1 MAIHLHADGPQ
12 TAARPAGRPAP
23 PRGRRRGRGRHGP
36 AVAPWL
42 YLAPALVLLAVFR
55 FWPTIWG
62 VYLSFFD
69 VRPYLGNQWI
79 GMANFQ
85 RALDDPALRSAVA
98 HTLIDAGAS
107 VVGSMFLGF
116 CLALLL
122 EGPARHLRML
132 RTAVF
137 LPVVVSMVAA
147 AELWNDLLFPSGYG
161 GANSVVGLL
170 GLGPFPYLS
179 SPHSALASVIGI
191 QIWKSAPYDMM
202 IFVAGLAG
210 IDRELYEAA
219 AIDGARAWQRLRFIT
234 LPALRPVTTI
244 VLTLGVIRG
253 LRVFTEIYVLTNG
266 GPAGS
271 TQTVVPYV
279 YQQATTNDDVGY
291 AAAIS
296 TVLLLFTV
304 LLTVLVRWWRG
315 HVEED

>member
-1 MAIHLHADGPQ
+1 M
-12 TAARPAGRPAP
+12 
-23 PRGRRRGRGRHGP
+23 
-36 AVAPWL
+36 PWL
-42 YLAPALVLLAVFR
+42 FLAPALLFLAVFR

-62 VYLSFFD
+62 IYLSFFD

-79 GMANFQ
+79 GLANFRQ
-85 RALDDPALRSAVA
+85 AIDDPALRTAVL
-98 HTLIDAGAS
+98 HTLIDAAAS
-107 VVGSMFLGF
+107 VAGSAFLGF

-122 EGPARHLRML
+122 EGPARHLKVL

-147 AELWNDLLFPSGYG
+147 AELWNDLLFPGTYG
-161 GANSVVGLL
+161 GVNSVLGYV
-170 GLGPFPYLS
+170 GLGPYPFLS
-179 SPHSALASVIGI
+179 SPHSALATVIGV

-219 AIDGARAWQRLRFIT
+219 AIDGAGLWQRLRRIT

-244 VLTLGVIRG
+244 VLTLGTIRA

-271 TQTVVPYV
+271 TQTVVPYD
-279 YQQATTNDDVGY
+279 YQQVTSNNDLGY

-296 TVLLLFTV
+296 TLLLIVTV

-315 HVEED
+315 RMED